1 MTAIDNLIGQI
12 QDETLRNRIQEEVS
26 KMTKQKK
33 FGLVFEDHI
42 QESTPLYDIPIKRGC
57 NVMRRDSKD
66 DRTIYGVLEIEGDTA
81 VCVKTEQKDEAVTFA
96 LEDIV
101 CVAKFGETIY
111 PYLKPLD
118 SVCNAPDSDLWHT
131 LIEADN
137 YHALQL
143 LEYLYAG
150 KVDCIY
156 IDPPYNTGAKDWKY
170 NNDYVDGNDAYR
182 HSKWL
187 SFMQRRLHLAKK
199 LLNPADS
206 VLIVTIDEKE
216 YLHLGCLLEEM
227 FPEANIQMISSAI
240 NGKGVA
246 RNSEFARVNEYV
258 YIVRFGKCGVNPL
271 PLSDEWIGNVKTSTT
286 KQVRWGSLMRSG
298 SGALR
303 SDSPGCFYPIFIS
316 KDKKHFCGAGEVVPA
331 EVDRGTVEAPE
342 GTIALFPVH
351 DDGVEG
357 RWQYSRDKFLEIQR
371 KGYVR
376 ISTQTANGK
385 EATLRY
391 ISEGWQKK
399 VESGQITVLGRAE
412 DGSVIIDDSDYEKE
426 FIPGNQ
432 WWIPAHD
439 ATEFGSK
446 LLTNFIGKRFSF
458 PKSLYAVHDVIRFF
472 VANKPTALILDFFAG
487 SGTTMHAVNLLNAE
501 DGGHRRCIMVTN
513 NEVSA
518 DEAKMLK
525 DKGYQPGDA
534 EWENLGIAHYVTWPR
549 TVCSIKGQDITGKP
563 LKGDYLG
570 SEPPMPMAN
579 GFKANA
585 AFFKLGFLDPTA
597 VSLGMRFAEMLPM
610 LWLKTGA
617 KGKCPELTGEQI
629 PDMLLLPEN
638 QFAVLINENT
648 FADFAEKL
656 AEYPEI
662 QTVFLATDYEVN
674 YQSMVKNLNVA
685 NAYQLYRDYLDHF
698 RVNRGRN

>member
-1 MTAIDNLIGQI
+1 MAAINDLIAQI
-12 QDETLRNRIQEEVS
+12 EDIALRERIAKEVDRLS
-26 KMTKQKK
+26 KQKK
-33 FGLVFEDHI
+33 FGLVFEEHLP
-42 QESTPLYDIPIKRGC
+42 ECTPLYDIP
-57 NVMRRDSKD
+57 
-66 DRTIYGVLEIEGDTA
+66 
-81 VCVKTEQKDEAVTFA
+81 VKAGA
-96 LEDIV
+96 L
-101 CVAKFGETIY
+101 VAKKAGEVNDVYKVLCIEDNTAQCLHRESKEIADIPLDDLVTVAEFGEPIY
-111 PYLKPLD
+111 PYLKPID
-118 SVCNAPDSDLWHT
+118 TVCNAPDSDLWHT

-170 NNDYVDGNDAYR
+170 NNDYVDGSDAYR

-187 SFMQRRLHLAKK
+187 SFMQRRLKLAKK
-199 LLNPADS
+199 LLNPKDS

-227 FPEANIQMISSAI
+227 FSEGNMQMISSAI

-258 YIVRFGKCGVNPL
+258 YIVRFGECGVNPL
-271 PLSDEWIGNVKTSTT
+271 PLPDEWIGNVKTSTT

-331 EVDRGTVEAPE
+331 EVDRSTVEVPE
-342 GTIALFPVH
+342 GIIALFPVH

-357 RWQYSRDKFLEIQR
+357 RWQYSREKFLEIQR

-472 VANKPTALILDFFAG
+472 VTNNPNALIVDFFAG

-518 DEAKMLK
+518 DEAKTLK

-534 EWENLGIAHYVTWPR
+534 EWEKLGIAHYVTWPR
-549 TVCSIKGQDITGKP
+549 TVCSIKGQDVNGNP

-570 SEPPMPMAN
+570 SEPPLHMAD

-597 VSLGMRFAEMLPM
+597 VSLGMRFSEMLPT
-610 LWLKTGA
+610 LWLKAGA
-617 KGKCPELTGEQI
+617 KGKCPELSSEQI
-629 PDMLLLPEN
+629 PDMLILPEN
-638 QFAVLINENT
+638 KFAVLINENA
-648 FADFAEKL
+648 FASFAEKL
-656 AEYPEI
+656 AEHPEV

-674 YQSMVKNLNVA
+674 YQSMVKNLNVTE
-685 NAYQLYRDYLDHF
+685 AYQLYRDYLDHF
-698 RVNRGRN
+698 RLNRGRN